1 MEALDLTADAA
12 GVTAQ
17 LVDVESVSGNEARIA
32 DLVEAELRGY
42 DHLHVERDGNVVLA
56 RTGLGRPERV
66 VLAGHLD
73 TVPVKDNVP
82 SRVEDGLLYGRGS
95 CDMKGGVAVQLR
107 LAAHV
112 PRPNRDVTYL
122 FYDCEEVDNELNGL
136 TRIARTRPDW
146 LAGDFAVLLEPT
158 GATVEGGCQ
167 GNIRVEV
174 TVPGKAA
181 HSARSWMGSNAIHAA
196 QDVLAR
202 LVAYRPREV
211 EVDGLVYREGL
222 NAVRIT
228 GGIAGNVVPDEC
240 VVTVNHRFA
249 PSRSEAEA
257 EAHLRELFEG
267 YPVRVVDTAPGAL
280 PGLTHPAARAFVEAI
295 GREPR
300 PKFGWTDV
308 ARFSMIGV
316 PAVNYGPGDPNL
328 AHTDDEHAPIASILE
343 CEQRMHAWLTN

>member
-1 MEALDLTADAA
+1 MTLDLTADAA

-17 LVDVESVSGNEARIA
+17 LVDVESVSGDEAPIA
-32 DLVEAELRGY
+32 DLVEAELRAY

-56 RTGLGRPERV
+56 RTELGRAERV

-73 TVPVKDNVP
+73 TVPIKDNVP
-82 SRVEDGLLYGRGS
+82 SRVVDGLLYGRGS

-112 PRPNRDVTYL
+112 PQPNRDVTYL
-122 FYDCEEVDNELNGL
+122 FYDCEEVDNERNGL

-158 GATVEGGCQ
+158 SATVEGGCQ
-167 GNIRVEV
+167 GNVRIEV

-181 HSARSWMGSNAIHAA
+181 HSARWWMGSNAVHAA

-211 EVDGLVYREGL
+211 DVDGLVYREGL
-222 NAVRIT
+222 NAVRIA
-228 GGIAGNVVPDEC
+228 GGIAGNVLPDEC

-257 EAHLRELFEG
+257 EAHLREVFEG

-308 ARFSMIGV
+308 ARFSLIGV

-328 AHTDDEHAPIASILE
+328 AHTDDEHAPVASILE
-343 CEQRMHAWLTN
+343 CEQRMHSWLTS

>member
-1 MEALDLTADAA
+1 MDRLDLTADAA

-17 LVDVESVSGNEARIA
+17 LVDVESVSGDEAHIA
-32 DLVEAELRGY
+32 DLVEAELRAY

-56 RTGLGRPERV
+56 RTDLGRAERV

-73 TVPVKDNVP
+73 TVPVKDNLP

-112 PRPNRDVTYL
+112 PQPNRDVTYL
-122 FYDCEEVDNELNGL
+122 FYDCEEVDNERNGL
-136 TRIARTRPDW
+136 TRIARTRPAW

-158 GATVEGGCQ
+158 DATVEGGCQ
-167 GNIRVEV
+167 GNMRVEI
-174 TVPGKAA
+174 TVSGKAA
-181 HSARSWMGSNAIHAA
+181 HSARSWMGSNAVHAA
-196 QDVLAR
+196 HDVLAR

-222 NAVRIT
+222 NAVRIA

-240 VVTVNHRFA
+240 VVTVNYRFA

-267 YPVRVVDTAPGAL
+267 YPVRVVDTAPGAV

-308 ARFSMIGV
+308 ARFSLIGV

-343 CEQRMHAWLTN
+343 CEERMRAWLSG

>member
-1 MEALDLTADAA
+1 MERLDLSADAA

-56 RTGLGRPERV
+56 RTDLGRAERV

-73 TVPVKDNVP
+73 TVPVKDNLP

-112 PRPNRDVTYL
+112 PQPNRDVTYL

-136 TRIARTRPDW
+136 TRISRTRPDW

-158 GATVEGGCQ
+158 SATVEGGCQ

-181 HSARSWMGSNAIHAA
+181 HSARWWMGSNAVHAA
-196 QDVLAR
+196 HDVLAR
-202 LVAYRPREV
+202 LVAYLPREV
-211 EVDGLVYREGL
+211 DVDGLVYREGL
-222 NAVRIT
+222 NAVCIT

-257 EAHLRELFEG
+257 EAHLREVFEG
-267 YPVRVVDTAPGAL
+267 YAVRVVDTAPGAL
-280 PGLTHPAARAFVEAI
+280 PGLTHPAARAFVDAI

-308 ARFSMIGV
+308 ARFSLLGV

-328 AHTDDEHAPIASILE
+328 AHTDDEHAPVASILE
-343 CEQRMHAWLTN
+343 CEQRMHSWLTS